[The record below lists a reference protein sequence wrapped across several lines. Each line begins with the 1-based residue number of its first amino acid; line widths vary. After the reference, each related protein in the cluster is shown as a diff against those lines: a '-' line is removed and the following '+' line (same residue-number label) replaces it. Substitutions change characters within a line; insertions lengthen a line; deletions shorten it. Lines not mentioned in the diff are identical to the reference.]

1 MAIERPARRMT
12 LRQLLTHSEKC
23 TRDLLDHFQT
33 TVLPRVADFRDL
45 SRPVRRRS
53 HYPTLVAVMN
63 SLKKLQEAGAEV
75 GKLVDYLQEQ
85 MQEIREHAKREQ
97 VNRM

>member
-1 MAIERPARRMT
+1 MAIEKPARRMT

-23 TRDLLDHFQT
+23 SRDLIEHLQST
-33 TVLPRVADFRDL
+33 LLQQVSDFRDL

-53 HYPTLVAVMN
+53 HYPTMVAVQN
-63 SLKKLQEAGAEV
+63 ALKKLMAAGNEAQTVA
-75 GKLVDYLQEQ
+75 DYLNEQ
-85 MQEIREHAKREQ
+85 FDAIREHGKRER